1 MALLNERFLPI
12 LFFAIFGNFRENVK
26 KVKFL
31 RPKTHFMAKN
41 FYKNG
46 RKI

>member
-1 MALLNERFLPI
+1 MPTSAHF
-12 LFFAIFGNFRENVK
+12 IFRNFGIFRENVK
-26 KVKFL
+26 KVPFL
-31 RPKTHFMAKN
+31 WPKTHFVAKN